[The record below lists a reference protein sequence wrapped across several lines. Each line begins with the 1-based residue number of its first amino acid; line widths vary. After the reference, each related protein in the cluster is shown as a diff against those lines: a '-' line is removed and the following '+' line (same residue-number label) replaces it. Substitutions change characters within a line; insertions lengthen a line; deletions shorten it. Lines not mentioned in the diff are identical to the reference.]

1 MLYHRCSD
9 LQIPFSNLRLN
20 ARVEGGGGGKEKNS
34 RETSIIPSI
43 YLCKGRR
50 RTMAL
55 MATWALNRFE
65 AVSTSLTN
73 ALRRARSASWSSVA
87 TLFSRERRKGGGGK
101 GRFTLHVTQG
111 TVDRNGD
118 RSMKRN
124 GPYGSLVIALPP
136 MVIRWND
143 FTRSCFINKVYS
155 MVYRMVML
163 IVR

>member
-1 MLYHRCSD
+1 MLRS
-9 LQIPFSNLRLN
+9 SNSIFQSSTQR
-20 ARVEGGGGGKEKNS
+20 ACRRWGGGGRKKILEKRRSFPRSIFAKE
-34 RETSIIPSI
+34 EG
-43 YLCKGRR
+43 GRW
-50 RTMAL
+50 L
-55 MATWALNRFE
+55 WWTWALNRFE

-136 MVIRWND
+136 MVIRWTNG